1 MTFRTPALILSVALL
16 LSACSGTPRKPAAD
30 QPDWVNGRSA
40 QYSPELYL
48 TGRGQSRQSDDAKDR
63 ARADLAKTFEVYIQ
77 ENQKDVQAFSAVKE
91 NDKTQQTHSQLEV
104 TRTILTS
111 TDQIV
116 RGIQIGD
123 VWRDSVSGEQHA
135 LAILSRTQAAAAL
148 RQEIGRLDESTRIS
162 IDAAAN
168 SEDALVKIGKANRA
182 LNAQIERL
190 AFQRSLT
197 VVDRSGEGVRTTWSI
212 ASLQND
218 FEKLL
223 NRTRVRPIITNDDSG
238 QVKDLMAG
246 AIAAA
251 GFAADDS
258 ANTDFILET
267 SLNLEDL
274 GQKFDGWWWSQ
285 GALEI
290 KLLDR
295 NGKTRG
301 TKRWPI
307 KVSAQ
312 QKPLVALRA
321 KDDVTKILSK
331 ELRATMVGFTVA
343 AP

>member
-1 MTFRTPALILSVALL
+1 MTFRTCIIILSGVL
-16 LSACSGTPRKPAAD
+16 LSACNSAPSKLVNP
-30 QPDWVNGRSA
+30 PDWINGRSA
-40 QYSPELYL
+40 LYAPELYL
-48 TGRGQSRQSDDAKDR
+48 TGRGQSKQADDAKDR
-63 ARADLAKTFEVYIQ
+63 ARADLAKTFEVNIK
-77 ENQKDVQAFSAVKE
+77 ENQKDVQAYSAVTEDGKA
-91 NDKTQQTHSQLEV
+91 QQTHAQLDV
-104 TRTILTS
+104 TRTISTS

-123 VWRDSVSGEQHA
+123 VWRDTASGEYYA
-135 LAILSRTQAAAAL
+135 LAILSRQQASAAL
-148 RQEIGRLDESTRIS
+148 RQEIGRLDEATRIN

-212 ASLQND
+212 SALQND

-223 NRTRVRPIITNDDSG
+223 NRTRVRPVITNDDSG
-238 QVKDLMAG
+238 QVKDILAG

-258 ANTDFILET
+258 TGADFMLET
-267 SLNLEDL
+267 SLKLEDL
-274 GQKFDGWWWSQ
+274 GQKSDGWWWSQ

-290 KLLDR
+290 LLLDK

-301 TKRWPI
+301 GKRWPI

-312 QKPLVALRA
+312 QKPLIAQRA
-321 KDDVTKILSK
+321 KDEVVKILSK
-331 ELRATMVGFTVA
+331 DLRTTLVGFAIT
-343 AP
+343 PP

>member
-1 MTFRTPALILSVALL
+1 MTLRTLILVLGAVLL
-16 LSACSGTPRKPAAD
+16 GACGGTPSKPAD
-30 QPDWVNGRSA
+30 QPDWISGRSK
-40 QYSPELYL
+40 QYPPELYL
-48 TGRGQSRQSDDAKDR
+48 TGRGQSKQSDDAKDR

-77 ENQKDVQAFSAVKE
+77 ENQKDVQAYSAVKE
-91 NDKTQQTHSQLEV
+91 DDKPQQTHSQLDV

-123 VWRDSVSGEQHA
+123 VWRDSVSGEQYA
-135 LAILSRTQAAAAL
+135 LAILPRQQAAAAL
-148 RQEIGRLDESTRIS
+148 RQEIGRLDESTRIN
-162 IDAAAN
+162 IDSAAN
-168 SEDALVKIGKANRA
+168 SEDALIKIGKANRA

-190 AFQRSLT
+190 AFQRSLS

-223 NRTRVRPIITNDDSG
+223 NRTHMRPTITNDDSG
-238 QVKDLMAG
+238 QIKDIMAG

-251 GFAADDS
+251 GFTADESPS
-258 ANTDFILET
+258 ADFTLET
-267 SLNLEDL
+267 SLSLEDL
-274 GQKFDGWWWSQ
+274 GQKSDGWWWSQ

-290 KLLDR
+290 KLLDK

-301 TKRWPI
+301 NKRWPI

-312 QKPLVALRA
+312 QKPVVAQRA
-321 KDDVTKILSK
+321 KDEVAKILNK
-331 ELRATMVGFTVA
+331 DLRATLVSFAITS
-343 AP
+343 P

>member
-1 MTFRTPALILSVALL
+1 MTFRKLIIVLGVIALG
-16 LSACSGTPRKPAAD
+16 ACSGTPRKAAD

-40 QYSPELYL
+40 HYTPELYL
-48 TGRGQSRQSDDAKDR
+48 TGRGQSKQSDDAKDR
-63 ARADLAKTFEVYIQ
+63 ARADLAKTFEVYIR
-77 ENQKDVQAFSAVKE
+77 ENQKDVQAYSAIQE
-91 NDKTQQTHSQLEV
+91 NEKPQQTHAQLEV

-123 VWRDSVSGEQHA
+123 VWRDSVSGEYHA
-135 LAILSRTQAAAAL
+135 LAILSRQQASAAL
-148 RQEIGRLDESTRIS
+148 RQEIGRLDEATRIN

-168 SEDALVKIGKANRA
+168 SEDALIKIGKAHRA

-223 NRTRVRPIITNDDSG
+223 NRTHVRPVITNDDSG
-238 QVKDLMAG
+238 QLKDIIAG

-251 GFAADDS
+251 GFVGGDS
-258 ANTDFILET
+258 ASADFILET

-274 GQKFDGWWWSQ
+274 GQKADGWWWSQ

-290 KLLDR
+290 NLLDK

-301 TKRWPI
+301 NKRWPV

-312 QKPLVALRA
+312 QKPVVAQRA
-321 KDDVTKILSK
+321 KDEAAKILNK
-331 ELRATMVGFTVA
+331 ELRATVIGFA
-343 AP
+343 ATTP